1 MLALKNSGRHLKLII
16 KILIS
21 GVAIYFIASKMDLS
35 LVLKELAAIHPL
47 FLITAVSLYM
57 LSQIISSQR
66 LNTLFKALPLQIP
79 FLSNVKLYWLGMFYN
94 FFLPGGVGGDGYKV
108 VFLRRHF
115 SNPVKN
121 ILSAIISDRVSGLM
135 VIGCF
140 VLALS
145 YFVAQQLPFQEWFF
159 LMIPFGLLG
168 FYLFMKI
175 INHQLTRVFWQVSGF
190 SLLIQGIQVVA
201 VICLLFAI
209 DADMEQYG
217 TEYLLLFFLSTIASA
232 IPITL
237 GGIGAREMVFYSGS
251 LYLGTDP
258 GQALAL
264 SILFYLT
271 TLISSLPG
279 LYFVVTPNAIQ
290 IKNQSFTSETAS
302 TELHRA

>member
-1 MLALKNSGRHLKLII
+1 MLAIKNYGRHLKLIT
-16 KILIS
+16 KILVS

-35 LVLKELAAIHPL
+35 IVLKELTAIHPF
-47 FLITAVSLYM
+47 FLITAVTLYM
-57 LSQIISSQR
+57 LSQIISSHR

-79 FLSNVKLYWLGMFYN
+79 FLSNVKLYWVGMFYN

-135 VIGCF
+135 IIGCF
-140 VLALS
+140 VLGLS
-145 YFVAQQLPFQEWFF
+145 YFVPQHLPLQEWFF
-159 LMIPFGLLG
+159 LLIPLSLLG
-168 FYLFMKI
+168 FYFFLKI
-175 INHQLTRVFWQVSGF
+175 INHQLNQAFWQVSGL

-209 DADMEQYG
+209 DVDIAQYG

-232 IPITL
+232 VPITL
-237 GGIGAREMVFYSGS
+237 GGIGAREMVFFSGS
-251 LYLGTDP
+251 LYMGTDP

-279 LYFVVTPNAIQ
+279 LYFVVKPNAIQ
-290 IKNQSFTSETAS
+290 IKDQSFISETAS
-302 TELHRA
+302 IERHRA